1 MDHSSSTLSSSKI
14 DQPRRRTVLQLSL
27 CLAAIELPLKIM
39 FQNILKKRL
48 ALTLTQLK
56 KGANTI

>member
-14 DQPRRRTVLQLSL
+14 DQPHRRTVL
-27 CLAAIELPLKIM
+27 CLAAIELPLKIV

-48 ALTLTQLK
+48 ALTLTQLQ
-56 KGANTI
+56 KGA

>member
-14 DQPRRRTVLQLSL
+14 DQPRRRTVLQL
-27 CLAAIELPLKIM
+27 CLAAIELPLKIV

-48 ALTLTQLK
+48 ALTLTQLQ
-56 KGANTI
+56 KGA